1 MFNNYNYGGY
11 LIYEFY
17 PDQKVFIDGRAD
29 MYGDEFIREYMNIYH
44 GGANWKDLFEK
55 YSIDYALVGIHAPI
69 SQLLQLSGEFSVIHE
84 DSDHILLVRKSPEF
98 AQIIGRYAEQ

>member
-29 MYGDEFIREYMNIYH
+29 MYGDEFIREYMNIYN
-44 GGANWKDLFEK
+44 GGKNWKELFDK
-55 YSIDYALVGIHAPI
+55 YSIDYALVGKHAPI

-84 DSDHILLVRKSPEF
+84 DSDHILHVRNSQES
-98 AQIIGRYAEQ
+98 AQIIKQYAQ